1 MICIDKS
8 NLCNLRLGRKIKYDK
23 KHGSLCAVAVI
34 FYLGIQYSQMETVNN
49 RKCKQNMSKST

>member
-23 KHGSLCAVAVI
+23 KHGSLRCCSDI
-34 FYLGIQYSQMETVNN
+34 LSWYSTLTDGD
-49 RKCKQNMSKST
+49 SK